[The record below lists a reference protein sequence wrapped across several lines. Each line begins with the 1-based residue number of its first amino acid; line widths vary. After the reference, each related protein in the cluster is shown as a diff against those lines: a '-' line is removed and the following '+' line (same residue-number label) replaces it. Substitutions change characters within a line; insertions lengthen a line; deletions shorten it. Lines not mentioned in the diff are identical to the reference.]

1 MSDSPTNTTSAI
13 CGCTTSELAY
23 LEAKWAAQVSFAT
36 VRALLQEVLP
46 IEQGLHQET
55 IRQHVQATAERLE
68 AELGPEQF
76 AYDGGSQREIE
87 ASPEP
92 SAPITVG
99 LGGGYIRGR
108 DRLPGANGCFE
119 VIAGKSIPQEG
130 AAKVFAFVHRI
141 DRKPKRRLR
150 AVLESQGI
158 LPRQHIT
165 FLRDGG
171 DTVREL
177 GAFVHPRSEHILD
190 WFHVAMRI
198 EQLLQTAR
206 GVQGAE
212 KGEFLKN
219 IERVKWFLWHENVF
233 RADETLY
240 DLLEEIA
247 DIREE
252 QREDGE
258 RYRCGERISTGFVE
272 SAVNQVIS
280 KRFVKKQQMRWTPR
294 GAHLLLQV
302 RTQVLND
309 ELRASFERWYPR
321 LGAQDQASLTA

>member
-1 MSDSPTNTTSAI
+1 MHPEAI
-13 CGCTTSELAY
+13 
-23 LEAKWAAQVSFAT
+23 
-36 VRALLQEVLP
+36 RRHVLD
-46 IEQGLHQET
+46 
-55 IRQHVQATAERLE
+55 TAERLE
-68 AELGPEQF
+68 AQLGPEQF
-76 AYDGGSQREIE
+76 TYDGGSQREIE

-92 SAPITVG
+92 AAPITVG
-99 LGGGYIRGR
+99 LDGGYIRGR
-108 DRLPGANGCFE
+108 DRLPGANGCLE
-119 VIAGKSIPQEG
+119 VIAGKSIPHEG

-165 FLRDGG
+165 FLCDGG

-177 GAFVHPRSEHILD
+177 GAFLHPRSEHVLD

-206 GVQGAE
+206 GWQGSE
-212 KGEFLKN
+212 KENLLKGS
-219 IERVKWFLWHENVF
+219 ERVKWFLWHGNAI

-240 DLLEEIA
+240 DLVEEVEGVLEQDRQAGRPPSVVLKKLDRALGEFATYVDNNAGAIVNY
-247 DIREE
+247 
-252 QREDGE
+252 GE
-258 RYRCGERISTGFVE
+258 RYRCGERIATGFVE

-280 KRFVKKQQMRWTPR
+280 KRFVKKQQIRWTPR

-309 ELRASFERWYPR
+309 ELRASFERWYPGF
-321 LGAQDQASLTA
+321 GAQDQAPLAA